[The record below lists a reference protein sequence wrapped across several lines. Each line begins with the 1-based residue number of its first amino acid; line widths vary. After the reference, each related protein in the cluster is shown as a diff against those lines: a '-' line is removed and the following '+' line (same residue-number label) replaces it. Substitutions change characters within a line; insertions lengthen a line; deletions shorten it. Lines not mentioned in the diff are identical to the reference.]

1 MFDDPLSTG
10 VTSFHYDGAI
20 HFPYFISGRQTIAR
34 IQCGDEY
41 TAVFLR
47 YSLYLLYWYLRSI
60 RKFALTKTYWCKK
73 NALLAQRITA
83 RKKQRRDALPR
94 LEA

>member
-73 NALLAQRITA
+73 KCFTGAKNHCT
-83 RKKQRRDALPR
+83 
-94 LEA
+94 

>member
-1 MFDDPLSTG
+1 LTTCMQMFDDPLSTG

-20 HFPYFISGRQTIAR
+20 HFPYFISSRQTIAR

-47 YSLYLLYWYLRSI
+47 YSLYLLYLMCWYVRNM
-60 RKFALTKTYWCKK
+60 RKFTLRNIY
-73 NALLAQRITA
+73 
-83 RKKQRRDALPR
+83 
-94 LEA
+94 